1 MCQSCY
7 EKLNHLINSRSKKEK
22 SNKSC
27 ARQEVMGLVSLFLT
41 NYFLPVPD
49 PNPKPY
55 HLLEASKVFPFP
67 PIPRRNIL
75 SLASCIERNVVIP
88 LMHDLWRFLLGLGSM
103 ATSRVAD
110 KKGLPKVARGR
121 TWNLLICSQ
130 YSFMFRAEVGVYVA
144 MMRQISRCLL
154 QL

>member
-1 MCQSCY
+1 
-7 EKLNHLINSRSKKEK
+7 
-22 SNKSC
+22 
-27 ARQEVMGLVSLFLT
+27 MGLVSLFLT

-75 SLASCIERNVVIP
+75 SLASCIERNAVIP
-88 LMHDLWRFLLGLGSM
+88 LMICDGCCLGWAAWQLAELLI
-103 ATSRVAD
+103 

-121 TWNLLICSQ
+121 T
-130 YSFMFRAEVGVYVA
+130 
-144 MMRQISRCLL
+144 
-154 QL
+154 